1 MTTMHC
7 RPLNALSG
15 DQAWKHKIIVL
26 PPGSKIDPQKPRQH
40 DPPVLRRSAEAAQAL
55 GALLSPAAPSW
66 QHDENAPHHQDAQ
79 IAQVITKVIQARF
92 KGWSPPEETAP
103 ASAFQPFLHGAA
115 QGEWLEDT
123 DLKAA
128 MPAAYCGGSEVTP
141 PDSCVVPGCT
151 STVPAMHVC
160 RTWTPQQLEAFK
172 AELEEAVSA
181 PCQVKMLVLPPGD
194 RVAGASGPLLPQPV
208 PEDGG
213 APPQP
218 QQPRPWQYPVVWNL
232 PPQDT
237 STSTSMS
244 TEANDIA

>member
-7 RPLNALSG
+7 RPY
-15 DQAWKHKIIVL
+15 QA
-26 PPGSKIDPQKPRQH
+26 PRQH

-79 IAQVITKVIQARF
+79 IAQVITKVIQAQF

-141 PDSCVVPGCT
+141 PDSCAVPGCT
-151 STVPAMHVC
+151 STVPATHAH
-160 RTWTPQQLEAFK
+160 WAQQQLSDFK
-172 AELEEAVSA
+172 AELEAAVSA
-181 PCQVKMLVLPPGD
+181 PYQLKVLPSAASWMD
-194 RVAGASGPLLPQPV
+194 DASGPLHPI
-208 PEDGG
+208 
-213 APPQP
+213 PPQP
-218 QQPRPWQYPVVWNL
+218 LPEGSSTEPHQITPRPWQYPVTWNL
-232 PPQDT
+232 PPQ
-237 STSTSMS
+237 S